1 MKSIGLQVGQ
11 NLSIF
16 RLLVSSLLRL
26 HSPPPSNV
34 VIKMFGV
41 GLDLGFPLIFSVY
54 FYAFLVFHNRNGFMG
69 GGRQPENNP

>member
-1 MKSIGLQVGQ
+1 MVGHLKSIGLRVGQ

-16 RLLVSSLLRL
+16 RLLVSSLLGL

-41 GLDLGFPLIFSVY
+41 GLDLVFPLIFSVILCI
-54 FYAFLVFHNRNGFMG
+54 FGLS
-69 GGRQPENNP
+69 